1 MLREGDVVMRKF
13 VLTGIIVLLI
23 LLSGCFSPAQEDD
36 EREHSEALSQEDVLT
51 SEEETDN
58 AEVTTQAVE
67 TSFVDAF
74 GYIYSLEHLT
84 PEEMRMINEAHRKVD
99 PTVEDIFAENLHYYL
114 GNYHGCY
121 VRFEPG
127 FIDWWGPDEIGG
139 SWFSQNHK
147 YYAYYAGECYSLRE
161 AYENGYLTEED
172 LVIISELAKE
182 SFVWTIQ
189 LKNSQSSQ

>member
-1 MLREGDVVMRKF
+1 MLTFKKLSSLVLSLVMM
-13 VLTGIIVLLI
+13 LI
-23 LLSGCFSPAQEDD
+23 LLSGCFSPTQEED
-36 EREHSEALSQEDVLT
+36 ERKHNDALSQEDVLT

-139 SWFSQNHK
+139 SYFDRDHK
-147 YYAYYAGECYSLRE
+147 YYAYYDGGCYSLKE
-161 AYENGYLTEED
+161 AYKNGYLTEGD
-172 LVIISELAKE
+172 LAMISELAKE

>member
-1 MLREGDVVMRKF
+1 MRKF
-13 VLTGIIVLLI
+13 VLTGLI
-23 LLSGCFSPAQEDD
+23 LLSVLLYGCLAPMRLDD
-36 EREHSEALSQEDVLT
+36 ESGNNDASSQADVLT

-84 PEEMRMINEAHRKVD
+84 PEEMQMINEAHRKVD
-99 PTVEDIFAENLHYYL
+99 PTVEDLFAENLHYYL

-127 FIDWWGPDEIGG
+127 FIDLWGPDEIGG
-139 SWFSQNHK
+139 SYFDRDDK

-172 LVIISELAKE
+172 LAIISELEKE
-182 SFVWTIQ
+182 SFAWTIKLENAQ
-189 LKNSQSSQ
+189 YSQ

>member
-1 MLREGDVVMRKF
+1 MRKF

-23 LLSGCFSPAQEDD
+23 LLSGCFSPTQEDD
-36 EREHSEALSQEDVLT
+36 ECEHSEALSQEDVLT

-84 PEEMRMINEAHRKVD
+84 PEEMQMINEAHRKVD
-99 PTVEDIFAENLHYYL
+99 PTVEDLFAENLHYYL

-121 VRFEPG
+121 VRFKPS
-127 FIDWWGPDEIGG
+127 FISLCWSEKIGG
-139 SWFSQNHK
+139 SWFSQDHK
-147 YYAYYAGECYSLRE
+147 YYAYYDGGCYSLKE
-161 AYENGYLTEED
+161 AYKNGYLTEED
-172 LVIISELAKE
+172 LAILAELVQE
-182 SFVWTIQ
+182 SFAWAIQ
-189 LKNSQSSQ
+189 LKNSQYSQ